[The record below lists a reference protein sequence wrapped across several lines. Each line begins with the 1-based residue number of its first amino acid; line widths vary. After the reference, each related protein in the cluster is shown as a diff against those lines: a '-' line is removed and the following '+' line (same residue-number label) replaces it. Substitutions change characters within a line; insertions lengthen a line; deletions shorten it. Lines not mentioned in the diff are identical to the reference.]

1 MEIWK
6 TIVGFEN
13 YSISN
18 KGQVRNDLTR
28 RILSTFPVGG
38 YIMVNLMANGSKK
51 LVYVHRLVG
60 QAFVDNPN
68 DYKEINHING
78 KKDDNLSE
86 NLEWCSRSENIK
98 HAYATSLMKP
108 LKGESSGMSKLTD
121 AEVLMI
127 RELRSCGIF
136 LQELADRFGVS
147 KSVISNISRYKTW
160 THV

>member
-38 YIMVNLMANGSKK
+38 YLMVNLMANGSKK
-51 LVYVHRLVG
+51 LVYIHRLVG
-60 QAFVDNPN
+60 HAFVDNPN

-78 KKDDNLSE
+78 KKDDNLPD
-86 NLEWCSRSENIK
+86 NLEWCTRSENIK

-136 LQELADRFGVS
+136 LQELSDRFGVS

-160 THV
+160 THI

>member
-38 YIMVNLMANGSKK
+38 YLMVNLMANGSKK

-78 KKDDNLSE
+78 KKDDNLPD
-86 NLEWCSRSENIK
+86 NLEWCTRSENIK

-121 AEVLMI
+121 AEVLLI
-127 RELRSCGIF
+127 RELRSAGII
-136 LQELADRFGVS
+136 LQELSDRFGVT